1 MRVVRCKFLVHQ
13 SRSSIAIDLLDQMIG
28 RYHLVEIERIKE
40 LALPLLS
47 PPHHRPLPR
56 IIVLFDGITVH
67 RPSQREFCN
76 TIGGKADVTRTSRF
90 GGD

>member
-1 MRVVRCKFLVHQ
+1 MSVSSRRDASLGRRKLLVHP
-13 SRSSIAIDLLDQMIG
+13 IKIEHAIDLPDQMIG

-56 IIVLFDGITVH
+56 IIVLLDGITVH

-76 TIGGKADVTRTSRF
+76 TIPPIATK
-90 GGD
+90 